1 MLNFISEYVDS
12 KRKTFENYDRQIS
25 KERAKLHIKKTK
37 ISFKTRKKGQRGKNV
52 KQNSQIH
59 TEASENSSRART
71 IAPSVYPA
79 TRIYST
85 LTRWRNLKFAYRF
98 SQVTEDMWYIDFYT
112 RKFQKAEIIHL
123 KLMNFVKIKKRYCGK
138 VQLWTKCC
146 KIDVQATGDGE
157 ILMIDFVI

>member
-1 MLNFISEYVDS
+1 MLNKI
-12 KRKTFENYDRQIS
+12 RKFTL
-25 KERAKLHIKKTK
+25 KPL
-37 ISFKTRKKGQRGKNV
+37 
-52 KQNSQIH
+52 QNSL
-59 TEASENSSRART
+59 RART

-79 TRIYST
+79 TRIYFT

-157 ILMIDFVI
+157 ILMIDFVIWFCVWWKAWPTINSDQKQTVAQYKLNKIWRDPFTCQIILLTN